1 MKNSITLQVM
11 IMKSNIRQE
20 LLSRQTILIHSS
32 HLYHQHRK
40 KRTTNIKNRTPGKF
54 IAAQKNY

>member
-32 HLYHQHRK
+32 HLYHQNRK
-40 KRTTNIKNRTPGKF
+40 KRTTNI
-54 IAAQKNY
+54 